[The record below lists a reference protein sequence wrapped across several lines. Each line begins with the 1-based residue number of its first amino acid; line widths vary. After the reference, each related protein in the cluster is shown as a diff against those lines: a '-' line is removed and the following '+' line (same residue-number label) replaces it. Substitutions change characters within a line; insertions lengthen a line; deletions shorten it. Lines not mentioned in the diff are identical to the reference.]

1 MTYVM
6 SDIHGQYEKYAA
18 MLEKIAF
25 SDDDTL
31 YILGDVVDR
40 GDEPMRIL
48 CDMSMRPNIIPL
60 MGNHEHMAE
69 YVLRAVNVEITNES
83 IEKSWN
89 TDLVRIISQ
98 WYENGGYPTSKDFSR
113 LSLDD
118 REYILDYLGDFSFY
132 EELSVGENT
141 FVLVHGGLPDFS
153 PEKSLDAYH
162 PVRTLYERT
171 DYEKRYYPDKYLI
184 TGHTPTFLIDPE
196 YDGKI
201 YRKNG
206 HIAIDCGV
214 CHGKKL
220 GCIRLDD
227 LAEFYVS

>member
-6 SDIHGQYEKYAA
+6 SDIHGQYEKYCK

-31 YILGDVVDR
+31 YILGDVLDR
-40 GDEPMRIL
+40 GDESMKIL
-48 CDMSMRPNIIPL
+48 YDMSMRPNVIPL

-69 YVLRAVNVEITNES
+69 YVLRKLNVEITEQSLETNFNVEILRAVNE
-83 IEKSWN
+83 
-89 TDLVRIISQ
+89 
-98 WYENGGYPTSKDFSR
+98 WYENGGQTTSREFSR

-118 REYILDYLGDFSFY
+118 REYLLDYLSEFAFYDEITVGD
-132 EELSVGENT
+132 NT

-153 PEKSLDAYH
+153 PEKELDDYH
-162 PVRTLYERT
+162 PVLCLYSRT
-171 DYEKRYYPDKYLI
+171 DYGKTYYPDKYLI
-184 TGHTPTFLIDPE
+184 TGHTPTFLFAPE
-196 YDGKI
+196 CDGKI
-201 YRKNG
+201 YRQNR

-214 CHGKKL
+214 CHEKNL

-227 LAEFYVS
+227 FAEFYV